1 MAKKKSLKLLKESAL
16 RKKYEDTSSL
26 GSDLV
31 LDDHIWLPS
40 RNVSLNYQLGGGTPY
55 GKIMELFG
63 YESTGKTLLAMDFAS
78 NAQKL
83 GGIVLWDDAE
93 NAFDPGWA
101 VQNGMNLDQLELYE
115 ENDIEGM
122 SDWVRDMIIFHRSQL
137 QANEP
142 ILFVIDS
149 LAALDCEDNIGAD
162 ALNAKAQMGNRAKAI
177 YRMYRERN
185 SIFKRYGVVVIAIN
199 QIRDKVGASMF
210 EASTTTPGGQATK
223 FYASQR
229 LALIRSKQIKGRIVK
244 GAFKED
250 LKKGHKVG
258 QNIIQ
263 AVEKNKCA
271 PPRPRVKTAVYFL
284 DEKTDYVGFD
294 RYQGLDIILQEQG
307 IIKKKGT
314 RYLFKDEVICNGKKN
329 ILPAIEEN
337 GKLRKRLF
345 KKLGVNTMSKT
356 RQKLEGI
363 DINRYPVKLKKGDD
377 EE

>member
-210 EASTTTPGGQATK
+210 EASTTTPGG
-223 FYASQR
+223 
-229 LALIRSKQIKGRIVK
+229 
-244 GAFKED
+244 
-250 LKKGHKVG
+250 
-258 QNIIQ
+258 
-263 AVEKNKCA
+263 
-271 PPRPRVKTAVYFL
+271 
-284 DEKTDYVGFD
+284 
-294 RYQGLDIILQEQG
+294 
-307 IIKKKGT
+307 
-314 RYLFKDEVICNGKKN
+314 
-329 ILPAIEEN
+329 
-337 GKLRKRLF
+337 
-345 KKLGVNTMSKT
+345 
-356 RQKLEGI
+356 
-363 DINRYPVKLKKGDD
+363 
-377 EE
+377 